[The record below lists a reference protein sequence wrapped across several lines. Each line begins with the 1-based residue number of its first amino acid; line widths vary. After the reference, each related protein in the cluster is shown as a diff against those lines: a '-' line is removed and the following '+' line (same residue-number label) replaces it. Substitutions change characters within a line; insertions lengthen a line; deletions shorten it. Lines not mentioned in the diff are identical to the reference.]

1 MAALAFGL
9 IGAWAA
15 PAVGLAASTGWAIG
29 SYLGGAIFRPTVRID
44 GPRLQ
49 DTKVQTS
56 TYGTAI
62 PIVYGA
68 MRIAGNVIDMSEI
81 REHSTT
87 KKQRG
92 KGGGTKYTTYT
103 YEADVAVGLCEGEI
117 AGVAKIWAN
126 GELIYSIAPDA
137 TVETV
142 IASNKMA
149 EGFTV
154 YTGSETQMPDAT
166 LEALHGAGNVPAYRG
181 IAYVVFS
188 TLWLEK
194 YGNRLPNFEFEVVK
208 VGTASSTVE
217 RQAQSIVSGATV
229 ASLRFS
235 GASYAGDDDAFE
247 CYLLTGD
254 IDENGYPI
262 CGVRRFSGVYAADE
276 ERFTLTQKNIGVM
289 FGTSDQ
295 PCFVARCED
304 PTKVYITWLKDG
316 GGSGHLLVTFPV
328 AVESIYRI
336 SNGVIYVMSLDGK
349 YLLSKPIV
357 GGDSRQTATAF
368 SPALTGLYNYY
379 LEVANGIVY
388 LAHPLTKHIR
398 RWNAA
403 TLTALPDIS
412 LTGIAQN
419 VESIG
424 SDGTTLFVCHRLNV
438 EPNQNR
444 TFSILN
450 ADGSLTPYAQVVAQ
464 NDGVRRISFSANEN
478 IHSRRFIVNN
488 GQIYRLDISPKE
500 TVGATTYPQAITI
513 GRVMSPLGAQTVPLG
528 GIVQDLCARV
538 GLTAIDKTALDS
550 TQVAGY
556 VMGRQAAVRGAIEPL
571 QSAYFFDA
579 VESGGVLKFVK
590 RGGAPVASI
599 PLDDLC
605 AGIDQA
611 DSGDPLAVVRAQE
624 VDLPQQVTISYS
636 NLDAAYQTSAEI
648 AQRIVTPS
656 VNKVGA
662 ELPIAMTATQAA
674 RIADAW
680 MYQAYAGRTSMK
692 FKLSRQYAALEP
704 CDVVTVTDGVQTFTA
719 RITSKMDEGGVYAF
733 EAENENGI
741 QYNSNAQGAGNVPP
755 VTQISLIADSVAE
768 LIDTAIMRDQDDDAG
783 FYAALAPRSP
793 NGRWGGAVLLTGSLS
808 DPTNELGGVTR
819 MGVIGTI
826 LNALP
831 ATNLSGAVDA
841 VQAPNF
847 FDESIFIDV
856 QLNRGELESKSV
868 AEIFNLEN
876 AAVIGNEIIQF
887 RDAVLTGDRQYRL
900 TGILRGRRGT
910 EDLAAVSK
918 PAGTRFVL
926 MSGEDGIL
934 RPDLGTLGIGVQGG
948 YRAVTIGGI
957 VQQADIQLFTNSAR
971 GLKPYAPRRAYG
983 WKTSTGVSYR
993 WTRRSRIDG
1002 GWRNGVDVPIGEAT
1016 EAYTIYMRA
1025 AGGKLITTFSS
1036 ATQTLTLTTAQ
1047 ITAAFN
1053 AYDLANGGTISRS
1066 WIELSVAQVS
1076 ATVGAG
1082 LESPAIR
1089 ITL

>member
-15 PAVGLAASTGWAIG
+15 PALGIAASTGWAIG
-29 SYLGGAIFRPTVRID
+29 SYLGGAIFRPTVRIE

-49 DTKVQTS
+49 DTKVQVS

-68 MRIAGNVIDMSEI
+68 MRIAGNVIDMSGI

-103 YEADVAVGLCEGEI
+103 YEADVAVALCEGEI
-117 AGVAKIWAN
+117 TGVSKIWAN

-137 TVETV
+137 TVETL
-142 IASNKMA
+142 IASNAMA
-149 EGFTV
+149 EGFKV
-154 YTGSETQMPDAT
+154 YTGSEAQMPDAT

-208 VGTASSTVE
+208 VGAQTGSTELQASAVHGADSVLWCGSSAMSDGDKTTIYHTTPSGNLTAY
-217 RQAQSIVSGATV
+217 QFAGV
-229 ASLRFS
+229 A
-235 GASYAGDDDAFE
+235 
-247 CYLLTGD
+247 LLD
-254 IDENGYPI
+254 KKSMPFDEPEGLY
-262 CGVRRFSGVYAADE
+262 
-276 ERFTLTQKNIGVM
+276 TML
-289 FGTSDQ
+289 GTADQ
-295 PCFVARCED
+295 PCFVGRLQGGIGERALVMTLD
-304 PTKVYITWLKDG
+304 PYSKTYINCGETIGQLYAIRDEVLYAFNVTGSQLIRAPFNGAGRKSTGTPTIG
-316 GGSGHLLVTFPV
+316 GFGAQAGWDL
-328 AVESIYRI
+328 AV
-336 SNGVIYVMSLDGK
+336 
-349 YLLSKPIV
+349 V
-357 GGDSRQTATAF
+357 G
-368 SPALTGLYNYY
+368 
-379 LEVANGIVY
+379 GIVY
-388 LAHPLTKHIR
+388 LCESSSPTNRTLYRWDADTLAPLSSINLLPTGLNESITADENNLYLCWRTGTEVSLPEQKY
-398 RWNAA
+398 RWFYK
-403 TLTALPDIS
+403 LTPSNTWELIGNI
-412 LTGIAQN
+412 TAQN
-419 VESIG
+419 EGVS
-424 SDGTTLFVCHRLNV
+424 SDGFTVTANGFAKAFIAHRGVLYRLNID
-438 EPNQNR
+438 R
-444 TFSILN
+444 
-450 ADGSLTPYAQVVAQ
+450 AAAPY
-464 NDGVRRISFSANEN
+464 
-478 IHSRRFIVNN
+478 
-488 GQIYRLDISPKE
+488 K
-500 TVGATTYPQAITI
+500 ITI
-513 GRVMSPLGAQTVPLG
+513 GRVVFPLGSQTVPLG
-528 GIVQDLCARV
+528 GIVQDLCGRV
-538 GLTAIDKTALDS
+538 GLTAIDKSALDS
-550 TQVAGY
+550 TPVAGY
-556 VMGRQAAVRGAIEPL
+556 VMGRQAPARGAIEPL

-590 RGGAPVASI
+590 RGGAAVASI
-599 PLDDLC
+599 PLYDLC

-611 DSGDPLAVVRAQE
+611 DSGDPLAVARAQE

-656 VNKVGA
+656 VNKVGS

-692 FKLSRQYAALEP
+692 FKLSREYAALEP

-741 QYNSNAQGAGNVPP
+741 QYNSSAQGAGNVPP
-755 VTQISLIADSVAE
+755 VNQISLVADSVAE
-768 LIDTAIMRDQDDDAG
+768 LIDTAILRDQDDDAG
-783 FYAALAPRSP
+783 FYAALAPRAP
-793 NGRWGGAVLLTGSLS
+793 TGRWGGAVLLTGSLS
-808 DPTNELGGVTR
+808 DPTSELGGVTR
-819 MGVIGTI
+819 MGVVGTI

-831 ATNLSGAVDA
+831 STNLSGAVDA

-957 VQQADIQLFTNSAR
+957 VQQADIQTFTNNAR

-1016 EAYTIYMRA
+1016 EAYIIYMRA
-1025 AGGKLITTFSS
+1025 TGGNQIATFSS
-1036 ATQTLTLTTAQ
+1036 AVQNIDVTTAQ
-1047 ITAAFN
+1047 ITAAFD
-1053 AYDLANGGTISRS
+1053 AYDLANGGTISRT

-1082 LESPAIR
+1082 LESPTIR

>member
-15 PAVGLAASTGWAIG
+15 PALGIAASTGWAIG
-29 SYLGGAIFRPTVRID
+29 SYLGGAIFRPTVRIE

-49 DTKVQTS
+49 DTKVQVS

-103 YEADVAVGLCEGEI
+103 YEADVAVALCEGEI
-117 AGVAKIWAN
+117 AGVSKVWAN
-126 GELIYSIAPDA
+126 GELIYNIGVGA
-137 TVETV
+137 TVETL
-142 IASNKMA
+142 IASNLMA
-149 EGFTV
+149 EGLKV
-154 YTGSETQMPDAT
+154 YTGSEDQMPDAT

-208 VGTASSTVE
+208 VGTTSSTVE
-217 RQAQSIVSGATV
+217 RQAQSIVGGATV

-254 IDENGYPI
+254 IDENGYHI
-262 CGVRRFSGVYAADE
+262 CGVRRFTGVDAANE
-276 ERFTLTQKNIGVM
+276 VRFTLTQKNIGIM

-304 PTKVYITWLKDG
+304 PKNVYVAWQKKG
-316 GGSGHLLVTFPV
+316 GGSGHLIVEFPE
-328 AVESIYRI
+328 AVDNIYRI

-349 YLLSKPIV
+349 YMLSLPIT
-357 GGDSRQTATAF
+357 GGAVRKTATAF
-368 SPALTGLYNYY
+368 SPPITDSDNYY
-379 LEVANGIVY
+379 LEVASGVLY
-388 LAHPLTKHIR
+388 LAYPQTRSIR
-398 RWNAA
+398 RWDAA
-403 TLTALPDIS
+403 TLTALPDVS
-412 LTGIAQN
+412 LAG
-419 VESIG
+419 VVESMESIG
-424 SDGTTLFVCHRLNV
+424 SDGKTLFVCHRLNV
-438 EPNQNR
+438 EPIQNR

-464 NDGVRRISFSANEN
+464 NDGVLSPSFNNSALYA
-478 IHSRRFIVNN
+478 RKFIVNN
-488 GQIYRLDISPKE
+488 GQIYRLSIRPQE
-500 TVGATTYPQAITI
+500 TPGAITYPQAITI
-513 GRVMSPLGAQTVPLG
+513 GRVVSPLGAQTVPLG
-528 GIVQDLCARV
+528 GIVQDLCGRV
-538 GLTAIDKTALDS
+538 GLTAIDKAALDS
-550 TQVAGY
+550 TPVAGY
-556 VMGRQAAVRGAIEPL
+556 VMGRQAPARGAIEPL

-599 PLDDLC
+599 PLDALC

-636 NLDAAYQTSAEI
+636 NVDAAYQTSAEI

-656 VNKVGA
+656 VNKVGS

-692 FKLSRQYAALEP
+692 FKLSRKYAAIEP
-704 CDVVTVTDGVQTFTA
+704 TDIVTVTDGVQTFTA

-755 VTQISLIADSVAE
+755 INQISLVADSVAE

-783 FYAALAPRSP
+783 FYAAIAPRAP
-793 NGRWGGAVLLTGSLS
+793 TGRWGGAVLLTGSLS
-808 DPTNELGGVTR
+808 DPTSELGGVTR
-819 MGVIGTI
+819 MGVVGTI

-831 ATNLSGAVDA
+831 STNLSGAVDA

-856 QLNRGELESKSV
+856 RLNRGELESKSV

-948 YRAVTIGGI
+948 YRSVTIGGI
-957 VQQADIQLFTNSAR
+957 VQQADIQTFTNSAR

-1002 GWRNGVDVPIGEAT
+1002 GWRNGVNVPIGEAT
-1016 EAYTIYMRA
+1016 EEYAIYMRA
-1025 AGGKLITTFSS
+1025 TGGNQIATFSS
-1036 ATQTLTLTTAQ
+1036 AVQNIDVTTAQ
-1047 ITAAFN
+1047 ITAAFD
-1053 AYDLANGGTISRS
+1053 AYDLANGGTISRT

-1082 LESPAIR
+1082 FESPAIR

>member
-15 PAVGLAASTGWAIG
+15 PALGIAASTGWAIG
-29 SYLGGAIFRPTVRID
+29 SYLGGAIFRPTVRIE

-49 DTKVQTS
+49 DTKVQVS

-68 MRIAGNVIDMSEI
+68 MRIAGNVIDMSDI
-81 REHSTT
+81 REHSTA
-87 KKQRG
+87 KKQRR

-103 YEADVAVGLCEGEI
+103 YEADVAVALCEGEI
-117 AGVAKIWAN
+117 SGVAKIWAN

-137 TVETV
+137 TVETL
-142 IASNKMA
+142 IASNAMA
-149 EGFTV
+149 EGFKV

-208 VGTASSTVE
+208 VGAQTGSTELQASAAHGADSV
-217 RQAQSIVSGATV
+217 VWCGAT
-229 ASLRFS
+229 AMGDGDKTTIYHTTPGGNLTAYQFS
-235 GASYAGDDDAFE
+235 G
-247 CYLLTGD
+247 
-254 IDENGYPI
+254 IDLIDKKSVPFDEPEGLYTML
-262 CGVRRFSGVYAADE
+262 GTAD
-276 ERFTLTQKNIGVM
+276 K
-289 FGTSDQ
+289 
-295 PCFVARCED
+295 PCFVGRSQGGIGEKALVMTLD
-304 PTKVYITWLKDG
+304 PYSKTYINFGETIGQLYTMRDEVLYVMNVDGTKLIRAPFAG
-316 GGSGHLLVTFPV
+316 G
-328 AVESIYRI
+328 RI
-336 SNGVIYVMSLDGK
+336 SAATPTIGGFGSQTGWGLAV
-349 YLLSKPIV
+349 V
-357 GGDSRQTATAF
+357 G
-368 SPALTGLYNYY
+368 
-379 LEVANGIVY
+379 GIVY
-388 LAHPLTKHIR
+388 LCESSSALNRTLY
-398 RWNAA
+398 RWDAA
-403 TLTALPDIS
+403 TLAPMSSIS
-412 LTGIAQN
+412 LLPTGLNESITADDNNLYLCWRTGGESGAAQKYRWFYKLTPSNTWDLIGQITAQN
-419 VESIG
+419 EGVSP
-424 SDGTTLFVCHRLNV
+424 DGFTVTANGFAKAFIAHRGVLYRLNID
-438 EPNQNR
+438 R
-444 TFSILN
+444 DAS
-450 ADGSLTPYAQVVAQ
+450 PY
-464 NDGVRRISFSANEN
+464 
-478 IHSRRFIVNN
+478 
-488 GQIYRLDISPKE
+488 K
-500 TVGATTYPQAITI
+500 ITI
-513 GRVMSPLGAQTVPLG
+513 GRVVFPLGSQTVPLG
-528 GIVQDLCARV
+528 GIVQDLCGRV
-538 GLTAIDKTALDS
+538 GLTAIDKSAIDS

-556 VMGRQAAVRGAIEPL
+556 VMGRQAPVRGAIEPL

-579 VESGGVLKFVK
+579 VESGGLLKFVK

-656 VNKVGA
+656 VNKVGS

-692 FKLSRQYAALEP
+692 FKLSREYAALEP

-741 QYNSNAQGAGNVPP
+741 QYNSSAQGAGNVPP
-755 VTQISLIADSVAE
+755 VNQISLVADSVAE
-768 LIDTAIMRDQDDDAG
+768 LIDTAILRDQDDDAG
-783 FYAALAPRSP
+783 FYAALAPRAP
-793 NGRWGGAVLLTGSLS
+793 TGRWGGAVLLTGSLS
-808 DPTNELGGVTR
+808 DPTSELGGVTR
-819 MGVIGTI
+819 MGVVGTI

-831 ATNLSGAVDA
+831 STNLSGAVDA

-957 VQQADIQLFTNSAR
+957 VQQADIQTFTNNAR

-983 WKTSTGVSYR
+983 
-993 WTRRSRIDG
+993 
-1002 GWRNGVDVPIGEAT
+1002 
-1016 EAYTIYMRA
+1016 
-1025 AGGKLITTFSS
+1025 
-1036 ATQTLTLTTAQ
+1036 
-1047 ITAAFN
+1047 
-1053 AYDLANGGTISRS
+1053 
-1066 WIELSVAQVS
+1066 
-1076 ATVGAG
+1076 
-1082 LESPAIR
+1082 
-1089 ITL
+1089 

>member
-29 SYLGGAIFRPTVRID
+29 SYLGGAIFRPTVRIE

-49 DTKVQTS
+49 DTKVQVS

-103 YEADVAVGLCEGEI
+103 YEADVAVALCEGEI
-117 AGVAKIWAN
+117 TGVAKIWAN

-137 TVETV
+137 TVETL
-142 IASNKMA
+142 IASNAMA
-149 EGFTV
+149 EGFKV

-208 VGTASSTVE
+208 VGAQTGSTELQTSVVHGADSVIWCGAAAMSDGDKTTVYHTTPSGNLTAYQFAGVDLIDK
-217 RQAQSIVSGATV
+217 QSVP
-229 ASLRFS
+229 F
-235 GASYAGDDDAFE
+235 
-247 CYLLTGD
+247 
-254 IDENGYPI
+254 DEPEGLYTMI
-262 CGVRRFSGVYAADE
+262 GTAD
-276 ERFTLTQKNIGVM
+276 T
-289 FGTSDQ
+289 
-295 PCFVARCED
+295 PCFVGRLQGGIGERALVMTLD
-304 PTKVYITWLKDG
+304 PYSKTYINCGETIGQLYTIRDEVLYVINVDGTKLIRAPFAG
-316 GGSGHLLVTFPV
+316 G
-328 AVESIYRI
+328 RI
-336 SNGVIYVMSLDGK
+336 SAATPTIGGFGSQTGWDLAV
-349 YLLSKPIV
+349 V
-357 GGDSRQTATAF
+357 G
-368 SPALTGLYNYY
+368 
-379 LEVANGIVY
+379 GIVY
-388 LAHPLTKHIR
+388 LCESSSALNRTLYRWDAETLAPMSSINLLPTGLNESITADENNLYLCWRTGGESGAAQKYRWFYKLTPAGAWELIGQI
-398 RWNAA
+398 
-403 TLTALPDIS
+403 T
-412 LTGIAQN
+412 AQN
-419 VESIG
+419 EGVSSYGFTVTANGFAKAFIAHRG
-424 SDGTTLFVCHRLNV
+424 ALYRLNID
-438 EPNQNR
+438 R
-444 TFSILN
+444 D
-450 ADGSLTPYAQVVAQ
+450 AAPY
-464 NDGVRRISFSANEN
+464 
-478 IHSRRFIVNN
+478 
-488 GQIYRLDISPKE
+488 K
-500 TVGATTYPQAITI
+500 ITI
-513 GRVMSPLGAQTVPLG
+513 GRVVFPLVSQTVPLG
-528 GIVQDLCARV
+528 GIVQDLCGRV

-550 TQVAGY
+550 TPVAGY

-590 RGGAPVASI
+590 RGGNPVASI

-605 AGIDQA
+605 AGFDQA

-692 FKLSRQYAALEP
+692 FKLSREYAALEP

-755 VTQISLIADSVAE
+755 VSQISLVADSVVE

-847 FDESIFIDV
+847 FDESIYIDV

-887 RDAVLTGDRQYRL
+887 RDAVLIGDRKYRL

-910 EDLAAVSK
+910 EDLAAIHK
-918 PAGTRFVL
+918 QAGTRFIL

-934 RPDLGTLGIGVQGG
+934 RPDVGALGIGVESG

-957 VQQADIQLFTNSAR
+957 VQQADIQLFTNNAR
-971 GLKPYAPRRAYG
+971 GLKPYAPRRAFG
-983 WKTSTGVSYR
+983 WKTATGVSYR

-1002 GWRNGVDVPIGEAT
+1002 GWRNGVNVPIGEAV
-1016 EAYTIYMRA
+1016 EEYAVYMRA
-1025 AGGKLITTFSS
+1025 TGGALIATFSS
-1036 ATQTLTLTTAQ
+1036 AVQNIDLTSAQ

-1053 AYDLANGGTISRS
+1053 AYDLANGGTISRT

>member
-29 SYLGGAIFRPTVRID
+29 SYLGGAIFRPTVRIE

-49 DTKVQTS
+49 DTKVQVS

-103 YEADVAVGLCEGEI
+103 YEADVAVALCEGGI
-117 AGVAKIWAN
+117 TGVAKIWAN
-126 GELIYSIAPDA
+126 GELIYSIAEDA
-137 TVETV
+137 TIETV
-142 IASNKMA
+142 TASNKMA
-149 EGFTV
+149 GGFTV
-154 YTGSETQMPDAT
+154 YQGTETQMPDAA

-194 YGNRLPNFEFEVVK
+194 YGNRLPNFEFEVV
-208 VGTASSTVE
+208 A
-217 RQAQSIVSGATV
+217 AGATPPVYEQVLAQAPYTTLTVV
-229 ASLRFS
+229 AVGSVSFDDVDVDVIQFHKPQWT
-235 GASYAGDDDAFE
+235 ASYATDKIAVYEARGMDVEKVGEYSVANFNSNLVYGDTDVS
-247 CYLLTGD
+247 CYATVL
-254 IDENGYPI
+254 NGY
-262 CGVRRFSGVYAADE
+262 G
-276 ERFTLTQKNIGVM
+276 
-289 FGTSDQ
+289 
-295 PCFVARCED
+295 D
-304 PTKVYITWLKDG
+304 PDG
-316 GGSGHLLVTFPV
+316 GFGMRFH
-328 AVESIYRI
+328 
-336 SNGVIYVMSLDGK
+336 DGK
-349 YLLSKPIV
+349 M
-357 GGDSRQTATAF
+357 
-368 SPALTGLYNYY
+368 
-379 LEVANGIVY
+379 
-388 LAHPLTKHIR
+388 
-398 RWNAA
+398 
-403 TLTALPDIS
+403 
-412 LTGIAQN
+412 
-419 VESIG
+419 
-424 SDGTTLFVCHRLNV
+424 
-438 EPNQNR
+438 
-444 TFSILN
+444 
-450 ADGSLTPYAQVVAQ
+450 
-464 NDGVRRISFSANEN
+464 GVRRIM
-478 IHSRRFIVNN
+478 
-488 GQIYRLDISPKE
+488 RLPKE
-500 TVGATTYPQAITI
+500 IYDAGFSSFCRRGDTVYVVSSDCASLYKARIGGAAEVTQAVSFGYGGNLWLVEAAGVLYISKSSNNTLYKYDADTLAPLGTLALPAGGNTSAVRMMCRDVATGALYVRNTNTTIHKLSGNAWELVVAVLQK
-513 GRVMSPLGAQTVPLG
+513 SPLTQKTPLNAGGSEQPFGAHGNSFYRVTINDSPGVGQTTGIFVTQAPILLGKQTVPLG
-528 GIVQDLCARV
+528 SIVQDLCARV

-692 FKLSRQYAALEP
+692 FKLSREYAALEP
-704 CDVVTVTDGVQTFTA
+704 CDVVTVTDGAQTFTA

-741 QYNSNAQGAGNVPP
+741 KYNSNAQGAGNVPP
-755 VTQISLIADSVAE
+755 VSQISLVADSVAE
-768 LIDTAIMRDQDDDAG
+768 LIDTAIMRDADNDAG
-783 FYAALAPRSP
+783 FYAALAPRSQ

-819 MGVIGTI
+819 MGVVGTI

-868 AEIFNLEN
+868 AEIFSLEN
-876 AAVIGNEIIQF
+876 AAVIGDEIIQF
-887 RDAVLTGDRQYRL
+887 RDAVLTGDRRYRL

-918 PAGTRFVL
+918 PVGTRFVL
-926 MSGEDGIL
+926 LSGEDGIL

-957 VQQADIQLFTNSAR
+957 VQNAPIELFTNNAR
-971 GLKPYAPRRAYG
+971 GLKPYAPRRAFG
-983 WKTSTGVSYR
+983 WKTATGVSYR

-1002 GWRNGVDVPIGEAT
+1002 GWRNGVNVPIGEAV
-1016 EAYTIYMRA
+1016 EEYAVYMRA
-1025 AGGKLITTFSS
+1025 TGGALIATFSS
-1036 ATQTLTLTTAQ
+1036 AVQSLTLTTAQ

-1053 AYDLANGGTISRS
+1053 AYDLANGGTISRT

-1082 LESPAIR
+1082 LESPVIR